1 MQVYDV
7 MSQGVE
13 CIKPDATIQEAARKM
28 RELDVGALPVC
39 GTNDR
44 LAGMITDRDI
54 VIRAEAE
61 GREAQSTQVREVMT
75 ADVVYC
81 YEDQDVA
88 EAAHLMRDRQ
98 IRRLVVLDR
107 DKRLV
112 GIVSLGDLA
121 IDSDDA
127 SLTADTLAGVS
138 EPALPMP

>member
-13 CIKPDATIQEAARKM
+13 CMRPNATLEEAARKM

-39 GTNDR
+39 GNNDR
-44 LAGMITDRDI
+44 IVGMLTDRDI

-61 GREAQSTQVREVMT
+61 GKDPHTTPVRDAMT
-75 ADVVYC
+75 PGVVYC
-81 YEDQDVA
+81 FEDQDVRD
-88 EAAHLMRDRQ
+88 AARLMRDRQ

-107 DKRLV
+107 DKQLA

-121 IDSDDA
+121 IDVDDPG
-127 SLTADTLAGVS
+127 LTADTLAGVS
-138 EPALPMP
+138 EPAVPMP